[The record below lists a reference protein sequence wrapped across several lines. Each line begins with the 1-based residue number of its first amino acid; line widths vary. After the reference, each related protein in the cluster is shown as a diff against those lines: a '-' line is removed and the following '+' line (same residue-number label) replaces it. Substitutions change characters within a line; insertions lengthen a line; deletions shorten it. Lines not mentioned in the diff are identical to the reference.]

1 MSNKI
6 IVKESFDDPGKPPLL
21 IEFDNE
27 FRTVKS
33 LVFNSLDVEDS
44 TKILRFE
51 GLKLKEKK

>member
-6 IVKESFDDPGKPPLL
+6 IVKESFDDPGTPPLL
-21 IEFDNE
+21 IDFDND

-33 LVFNSLDVEDS
+33 LIFNSIDVEDS
-44 TKILRFE
+44 TKTLRFE